1 MVKQLIYSCLIN
13 KAMENQLNPDYYEFE
28 VKKKY
33 YCERCGDEM
42 EYSDHDFCECCEL
55 ELYDEN
61 YFL

>member
-1 MVKQLIYSCLIN
+1 
-13 KAMENQLNPDYYEFE
+13 MENQLNPDYYEFE

-55 ELYDEN
+55 ELHDEN